1 MMTDKQKEILYAG
14 LKPVITVL
22 AAMLIGSL
30 LILPTDNTPW
40 EAYTVLLRG
49 AFGSKNAILGTLMRA
64 TPLMFTGLA
73 GCVALKAGI
82 FNIGIEGQ
90 LYMGAMASA
99 LLAYYCRFLP
109 GFLLI
114 PFCLLGA
121 GAAGVLWSL
130 IPAALKERYQ
140 VNLIIS
146 SIMMNNIA
154 TLFTTY
160 LCTFV
165 FVGDLPIPATPKIPD
180 WAMLPKF
187 SVRSDFN
194 IGFFIALV
202 IAVGL
207 YLLIYKTP
215 FGYELRALGLSSG
228 FTKYIGVN
236 VGKKIYTI
244 MFISAF
250 IAGIGGAEQ
259 TLGVNG
265 MFISNFSPGYGFTG
279 ITVLLLGGM
288 HPFGVVVGAVFFG
301 ALTNGAIQMEVAT
314 SVSRDL
320 INTLQAVIIL
330 LLSADQLFR
339 FSIRRKRAAMGGG
352 RA

>member
-1 MMTDKQKEILYAG
+1 MSEKQKEILTSG
-14 LKPVITVL
+14 LKPVITVFIAL
-22 AAMLIGSL
+22 LIGSL
-30 LILPTDNTPW
+30 LILPTNTSPL
-40 EAYTVLLRG
+40 EAYAVLFRG
-49 AFGSKNAILGTLMRA
+49 AFGSTNAILGTLMRA
-64 TPLMFTGLA
+64 TPLMFAGLA
-73 GCVALKAGI
+73 GCIALKAGI

-90 LYMGAMASA
+90 IYMGGMAAA
-99 LLAYYCRFLP
+99 LLAYYCRALP

-114 PFCLLGA
+114 PVSLLGA
-121 GAAGVLWSL
+121 GAAGMLWSV
-130 IPAALKERYQ
+130 IPAVLKERYH

-154 TLFTTY
+154 ILFTTY

-165 FVGDLPIPATPKIPD
+165 FVGDLPIPATPKIPT

-194 IGFFIALV
+194 IGFFLAVV
-202 IAVGL
+202 IAIGL

-215 FGYELRALGLSSG
+215 FGYELRALGLSMD

-236 VGKKIYTI
+236 IGKKIYVI
-244 MFISAF
+244 MFMSAF
-250 IAGIGGAEQ
+250 IAGLGGAEQ

-288 HPFGVVVGAVFFG
+288 HPFGVIVGAIFFG
-301 ALTNGAIQMEVAT
+301 ALTNGAIQMEVMT

-339 FSIRRKRAAMGGG
+339 FSMKRRRTVAGGE
-352 RA
+352 RV

>member
-1 MMTDKQKEILYAG
+1 MSEKQKEILAAG
-14 LKPVITVL
+14 LKPVMTVCIAL
-22 AAMLIGSL
+22 LIGSL
-30 LILPTDNTPW
+30 LILPTGSTPW
-40 EAYTVLLRG
+40 EAYTVLFQG

-64 TPLMFTGLA
+64 TPLLFTGLA
-73 GCVALKAGI
+73 GCIALKAGV

-90 LYMGAMASA
+90 LYMGGMAAA
-99 LLAYYCRFLP
+99 LLAYYCRELP

-114 PFCLLGA
+114 LVSLLGA
-121 GAAGVLWSL
+121 GIAGIIWSV
-130 IPAALKERYQ
+130 IPAVLKERYD

-154 TLFTTY
+154 VLFTTY

-165 FVGDLPIPATPKIPD
+165 FVGDLPIPATPKIPS

-194 IGFFIALV
+194 IGFFIAIL

-215 FGYELRALGLSSG
+215 FGYELRALGLSKD

-236 VGKKIYTI
+236 VGKKIYLI

-250 IAGIGGAEQ
+250 IAGLGGAEQ

-288 HPFGVVVGAVFFG
+288 HPFGVIVGAIFFG

-330 LLSADQLFR
+330 LLSADHLFR
-339 FSIRRKRAAMGGG
+339 FSVKRRRMAGGG
-352 RA
+352 RI